1 MPAWLEKTVSIGD
14 ILTIFSIL
22 IAAFGAI
29 TAWRTEIETR
39 QRTQAEAVRKA
50 AAEVIAKTERRFEIS
65 EWIFEDIQP
74 DIISATILAA
84 SKDLPPGVSYS
95 LDPKD
100 DRVQRWHLRA
110 ARDFLYKQIA
120 DAHQRGRKRQLD
132 EQLEMSYTGLYSYI
146 PEARR
151 FIQDATRSLRYADSQ
166 MMEALQAN
174 AERQILYFSGDTSD
188 TAGLGNCLRW
198 AVETTKGKFD
208 ERSDAIVREVVGALS
223 PILSATNDVILQ
235 GLNDPKRFRLDR
247 NIALG
252 DLAKTDASAPPSS
265 GCAKLAK

>member
-84 SKDLPPGVSYS
+84 SKDLPPGVS
-95 LDPKD
+95 
-100 DRVQRWHLRA
+100 V
-110 ARDFLYKQIA
+110 
-120 DAHQRGRKRQLD
+120 
-132 EQLEMSYTGLYSYI
+132 
-146 PEARR
+146 
-151 FIQDATRSLRYADSQ
+151 RSLSARPGSVRSASVVPSHASRLFFSEVIQ
-166 MMEALQAN
+166 
-174 AERQILYFSGDTSD
+174 ERRTPAAIPLLRVSYPRGISGDASVPVASEYG
-188 TAGLGNCLRW
+188 TASMWHFG
-198 AVETTKGKFD
+198 ED
-208 ERSDAIVREVVGALS
+208 
-223 PILSATNDVILQ
+223 
-235 GLNDPKRFRLDR
+235 FR
-247 NIALG
+247 
-252 DLAKTDASAPPSS
+252 
-265 GCAKLAK
+265 